1 MKEKLLLGLITLSFL
16 HVGLTQAA
24 NLVTNGGFETGDFSG
39 WTIAGVDSDPS
50 LEGIYYGLDPLAANT
65 GNYGAYF
72 GPVGGIMTV
81 SQTLQTTPGQGYT
94 ISFALQQDT
103 DPTPGYLNSVTVQLG
118 SVTGFSA
125 TNVAAEP
132 YTMYTA
138 YAVASSASSL
148 FRFNL
153 RNDGGYFYM
162 DDISVVA
169 AAVPEPASLLLVAPA
184 LAGLYF
190 LRRRRAANIPNN

>member
-1 MKEKLLLGLITLSFL
+1 MKEKLLLGLITISFF
-16 HVGLTQAA
+16 HIGLTQAA

-39 WTIAGVDSDPS
+39 WTISGVDSDPS
-50 LEGIYYGLDPLAANT
+50 LDGIYYGLDPLAANT

-72 GPVGGIMTV
+72 GPVGGIMTM
-81 SQTLQTTPGQGYT
+81 SQTLHTTPGQEYT

-103 DPTPGYLNSVTVQLG
+103 DPTPGYLNSITVQLG
-118 SVTGFSA
+118 SDTAFSA
-125 TNVAAEP
+125 TNIPSEP
-132 YTMYTA
+132 YVLYTA
-138 YAVASSASSL
+138 NAVASSSSSL

-153 RNDGGYFYM
+153 RNDAGYFYM

-169 AAVPEPASLLLVAPA
+169 AAVPEPASFLFVVPA

-190 LRRRRAANIPNN
+190 LRRRRAASVPNN